1 MSQVRKQLKKSEKAT
16 SFYEKKKKKR
26 NTPTT
31 ESTAALLH
39 PHASSSCPRGKFI
52 SGWTPA
58 AAGKRKRKSWRCEA
72 VLVDIVFFYYY
83 QQLVPSFSLSSISVY
98 SVTAP
103 LDRTLNCVFGPSIFS
118 FKFFFGLLVLTVGRT
133 FGSFDLC
140 CVWQNICRDKSDG
153 NSFHYCLSCYH
164 RPFQYFRS
172 DVTCDTGGVINNS
185 NNYGNNVLFEGK
197 KM

>member
-1 MSQVRKQLKKSEKAT
+1 M
-16 SFYEKKKKKR
+16 KKKKKNATHR
-26 NTPTT
+26 PLSPRPPCSIRTRLQVVHVASLFPDEHQPLQEN
-31 ESTAALLH
+31 ESGRAEDAKRCSLTSFFFLL
-39 PHASSSCPRGKFI
+39 
-52 SGWTPA
+52 PA
-58 AAGKRKRKSWRCEA
+58 TRSLLLF
-72 VLVDIVFFYYY
+72 VLDFRLFRDRSTGQDVELRVWSVVFF
-83 QQLVPSFSLSSISVY
+83 
-98 SVTAP
+98 
-103 LDRTLNCVFGPSIFS
+103 FS
-118 FKFFFGLLVLTVGRT
+118 FDFFLGLLVSTVGRT

-185 NNYGNNVLFEGK
+185 NNYGNNVLFEEK